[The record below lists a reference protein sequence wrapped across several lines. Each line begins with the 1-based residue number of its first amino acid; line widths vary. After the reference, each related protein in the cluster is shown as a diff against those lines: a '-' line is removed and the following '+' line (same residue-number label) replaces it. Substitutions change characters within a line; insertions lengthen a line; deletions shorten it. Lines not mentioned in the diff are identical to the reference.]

1 MKRLSDSPIIVV
13 ASRWLA
19 PFIQL
24 FGLYVIFHGHYG
36 PGGGFQGGVV
46 LAASFV
52 LMRLAAGKDAS
63 ETYFRTGWGTSL
75 SAIGTLLF
83 VAIGIW
89 VLLLGGY
96 FLDFKFLPLLGI
108 TGAALRSLGILIV
121 EVGVAIAV
129 TATLVAIY
137 DDLMGGEGDA

>member
-137 DDLMGGEGDA
+137 DYLMGGEGDA